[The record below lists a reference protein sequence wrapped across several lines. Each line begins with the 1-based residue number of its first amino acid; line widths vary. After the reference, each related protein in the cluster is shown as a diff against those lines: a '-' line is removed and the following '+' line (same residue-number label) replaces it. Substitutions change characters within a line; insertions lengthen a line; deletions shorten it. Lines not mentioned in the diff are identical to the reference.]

1 MRRVRV
7 RVPATTANIGPGF
20 DCLGCALS
28 LYAEFTCE
36 ILDEPNRLE
45 ITGCPEM
52 YRNAENLFVRA
63 YRRAEQE
70 MGVQPASI
78 RVDIRTDVPVSRGLG
93 SSASLLAGGAA
104 AANAL
109 NGGPL
114 SRQTLVELCNE
125 LEGHPDNIAP
135 AVLGGM
141 CASFVEEGKP
151 VTVQVDVA
159 ANVGFIALIPNFET
173 ETKVMRAVLPGE
185 IPFADAVFNSSRLAV
200 MLHGFEHGDLEL
212 IAKALDDRLH
222 QPYRKHLIHE
232 YARAESAA
240 RKAGCAAFCISGSG
254 STCLGVCEG
263 SRAASIA
270 EEIQRELMDS
280 PYEWRVHALKV
291 DREGSV
297 CTFA

>member
-1 MRRVRV
+1 MRRVHV

-28 LYAEFTCE
+28 LYAGFTCE
-36 ILDEPNRLE
+36 ILDEPGRLE
-45 ITGCPEM
+45 ITGCPEI
-52 YRNAENLFVRA
+52 YRNEDNLFVRA
-63 YRRAEQE
+63 YRRAERE
-70 MGVQPASI
+70 MDVRPASI
-78 RVDIRTDVPVSRGLG
+78 RVDIHTDVPVSRGLG
-93 SSASLLAGGAA
+93 SSASLLAGGVA

-109 NGGPL
+109 NGGLL

-125 LEGHPDNIAP
+125 MEGHPDNIAP

-141 CASFVEEGKP
+141 CASFVEDGKP

-159 ANVGFIALIPNFET
+159 ENVGFIALIPNFET
-173 ETKVMRAVLPGE
+173 ETKAMRAVLPKE

-200 MLHGFEHGDLEL
+200 MLHGFERGDLEL

-222 QPYRKHLIHE
+222 QPYRRPLIHE
-232 YARAESAA
+232 YFRAEAA
-240 RKAGCAAFCISGSG
+240 AKEAGCAAFCISGSG
-254 STCLGVCEG
+254 STCLGVCE
-263 SRAASIA
+263 ASGA
-270 EEIQRELMDS
+270 ETVAEKIQQALSDS
-280 PYEWRVHALKV
+280 QYEWRVRALKV